1 MLFAKPFGKIEHMEV
16 KVGMTTWE
24 YLGEIQ
30 NTIRK
35 RGGAKWQIDMCKKM
49 EAKLMEG
56 LASAIEA
63 EWNRTRMVDGDIDR
77 GTPVMVTIDLN
88 VQPYGLVEY

>member
-1 MLFAKPFGKIEHMEV
+1 MEV

-24 YLGEIQ
+24 SLGEIQ
-30 NTIRK
+30 STIRK
-35 RGGAKWQIDMCKKM
+35 RAGAKWQIDMCKKM

-63 EWNRTRMVDGDIDR
+63 EWTRTRMVDGDIDR
-77 GTPVMVTIDLN
+77 GTPVMVTIDIN